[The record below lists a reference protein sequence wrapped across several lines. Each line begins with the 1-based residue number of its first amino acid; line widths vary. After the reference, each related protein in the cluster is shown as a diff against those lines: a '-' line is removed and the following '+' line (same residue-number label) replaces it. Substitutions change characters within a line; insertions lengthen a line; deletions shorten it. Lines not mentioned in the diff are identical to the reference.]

1 MGAEPAREGPGGPR
15 LADARNRVRSG
26 GVADLGGPEALSRS
40 SPCGLGG
47 ASSSPDPRSEFQKQA
62 REQDVNCFSPA
73 VTEALPPLPAAVG
86 MRSWLLSFIAAV
98 EERVSSCECVR
109 RKVGSVCRQAGLILF

>member
-1 MGAEPAREGPGGPR
+1 M
-15 LADARNRVRSG
+15 
-26 GVADLGGPEALSRS
+26 
-40 SPCGLGG
+40 
-47 ASSSPDPRSEFQKQA
+47 
-62 REQDVNCFSPA
+62 NCFSPA

>member
-73 VTEALPPLPAAVG
+73 VTEALPPLPAATNVL
-86 MRSWLLSFIAAV
+86 RKTAWEWLALQWQKWKEHLCLCIRMVIFL
-98 EERVSSCECVR
+98 EM
-109 RKVGSVCRQAGLILF
+109 LIL